1 MHLCWSYSTSRH
13 LQTKPLGM
21 IACCSQLIEWVI
33 VYGSSDSM
41 MGMNFNKWVAID
53 SKFKNSLVV

>member
-21 IACCSQLIEWVI
+21 IACCSQLIECVL

-41 MGMNFNKWVAID
+41 MGMNFNKWVAIV
-53 SKFKNSLVV
+53 SN